1 MKKVYIVAAR
11 RTAIGAFGGGF
22 RTTPASRL
30 AARVIGAVI
39 SDSGV
44 DPAALD
50 EVIVGNVIGN
60 GQGMG
65 PGRQAAI
72 YAGIP
77 DSIPAYSVNML
88 CGSGMKSIMLAADA
102 IRSGDANL
110 CVAAGMENMSMA
122 PFTVPA
128 AVRWGSKLGSLQMED
143 SLLQDG
149 LTDVFNNCHMGVTAE
164 NIAKKHAITR
174 EEQDTFAAESQR
186 RAAEARSAGR
196 FAAEIAPVE
205 VRERTKT
212 TIIDADEHIRP
223 DTTIDTL
230 AGLRPAFDPS
240 GTVTAGNA
248 SGINDGA
255 AALLLASEDAVSE
268 YGLEPVAELVAWA
281 QAALDPAYMGLGP
294 VPAIRRAL
302 ARAGMVLRD
311 IELVELNEAFAA
323 QSLGVLKE
331 LASEH
336 HETVEALLERTNV
349 NGGAIA
355 LGHPVGASGA
365 RITVTLLHEMARR
378 SASLGLASLCIGGGM
393 GTALIVKRDWGWS
406 R

>member
-1 MKKVYIVAAR
+1 MKKVYVVAAR

-30 AARVIGAVI
+30 AALAIGAVI
-39 SDSGV
+39 ADCGV

-72 YAGIP
+72 YAGVP
-77 DSIPAYSVNML
+77 DTVPAYSVNIL
-88 CGSGMKSIMLAADA
+88 CGSGIKSIMLAADA

-128 AVRWGSKLGSLQMED
+128 SVRWGSKLGSLQMED

-149 LTDVFNNCHMGVTAE
+149 LTDVFNNYHMGVTAE
-164 NIAKKHAITR
+164 NIAKKHAIAR
-174 EEQDTFAAESQR
+174 EQQDAFAAESHR
-186 RAAEARSAGR
+186 RAAQARSSGR
-196 FAAEIAPVE
+196 FAAEIVPVE
-205 VRERTKT
+205 VRERKQTVVV
-212 TIIDADEHIRP
+212 DADEHIRP
-223 DTTIDTL
+223 DTTVETL
-230 AGLRPAFDPS
+230 AALRPAFDPD

-255 AALLLASEDAVSE
+255 AALLLASAEAVSE
-268 YGLEPVAELVAWA
+268 YGLEPLAEIVAWA

-294 VPAIRRAL
+294 VPAIRTAL
-302 ARAGMVLRD
+302 GRAGIALRD
-311 IELVELNEAFAA
+311 IDLVELNEAFAA

-336 HETVEALLERTNV
+336 NETVEALNERTNV

-355 LGHPVGASGA
+355 LGHPIGASGA

-378 SASLGLASLCIGGGM
+378 TASLGLASLCIGGGM
-393 GTALIVKRDWGWS
+393 GTALIVKRGV
-406 R
+406 

>member
-1 MKKVYIVAAR
+1 MNRVYIVAAR

-22 RTTPASRL
+22 KGTPAPRL
-30 AARVIGAVI
+30 AAQAIAAVI
-39 SDSGV
+39 EDARVEPVS
-44 DPAALD
+44 LD

-65 PGRQAAI
+65 PGRQASI
-72 YAGIP
+72 YAGVP
-77 DSIPAYSVNML
+77 DSVPAYSINIL

-110 CVAAGMENMSMA
+110 CVAAGMENMSLA

-128 AVRWGSKLGSLQMED
+128 AVRWGSKLGALQMED

-149 LTDVFNNCHMGVTAE
+149 LTDVFNTCHMGVTAE

-174 EEQDTFAAESQR
+174 EAQDAFAAESQR

-196 FAAEIAPVE
+196 FADEIVPVE
-205 VRERTKT
+205 VQERKKT
-212 TIIDADEHIRP
+212 VVVDTDEHIRP
-223 DTTIDTL
+223 DTTVESL
-230 AGLRPAFDPS
+230 ASLRPAFDKE

-255 AALLLASEDAVSE
+255 AALLLASEEAVRAH
-268 YGLEPVAELVAWA
+268 GLTPLAELVGWS
-281 QAALDPAYMGLGP
+281 QAALDPAWMGLGP
-294 VPAIRRAL
+294 VPAIRKVLGKAGLAL
-302 ARAGMVLRD
+302 RE
-311 IELVELNEAFAA
+311 IELIELNEAFAA
-323 QSLGVLKE
+323 QSLGVLRE
-331 LASEH
+331 LAAEH
-336 HETVEALLERTNV
+336 GETVEALLERTNV

-355 LGHPVGASGA
+355 LGHPIGASGA

-378 SASLGLASLCIGGGM
+378 DSVLGLASLCIGGGM
-393 GTALIVKRDWGWS
+393 GTALVVKRGS
-406 R
+406 